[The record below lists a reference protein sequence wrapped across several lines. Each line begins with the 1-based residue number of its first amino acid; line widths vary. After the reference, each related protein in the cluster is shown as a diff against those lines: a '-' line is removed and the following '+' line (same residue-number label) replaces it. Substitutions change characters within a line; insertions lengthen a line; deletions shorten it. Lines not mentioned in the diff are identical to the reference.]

1 MADVSAATAT
11 ASVISV
17 LYAIISHNI
26 FFKGY
31 IFKYFLFL
39 ETVATDLSISGRAV
53 AESSLTETASVE
65 GPLGCKAY

>member
-1 MADVSAATAT
+1 MTAT
-11 ASVISV
+11 SAITVSFISV

-31 IFKYFLFL
+31 IFKYFL
-39 ETVATDLSISGRAV
+39 ETVAVDLSISGKAV